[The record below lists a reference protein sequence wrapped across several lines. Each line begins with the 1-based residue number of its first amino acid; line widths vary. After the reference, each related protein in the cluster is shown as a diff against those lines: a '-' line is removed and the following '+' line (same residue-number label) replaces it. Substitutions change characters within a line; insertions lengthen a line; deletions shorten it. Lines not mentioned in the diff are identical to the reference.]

1 MYRIASRIATVGFV
15 VYLLGV
21 GYPAQA
27 QAEERLREMPKVG
40 ADPQGGQVEQLPLP
54 HELGI
59 ETRIWTESGP
69 ATFCERPLN
78 CTRINRYE
86 IWQFYEVGHQGR
98 FRPRVIYS
106 PSGSYYSDD
115 GRPYPWVS
123 NHSLDFMPYAVSP

>member
-1 MYRIASRIATVGFV
+1 LGERFCAGRRPHGLVNLAMSRRKRKIGNLPRVRNGPMYRIASRIATVGFV

-86 IWQFYEVGHQGR
+86 IWQFYEVGHQG
-98 FRPRVIYS
+98 
-106 PSGSYYSDD
+106 
-115 GRPYPWVS
+115 
-123 NHSLDFMPYAVSP
+123 